1 MPEMANI
8 QPKHGWDV
16 KISPKQDW

>member
-1 MPEMANI
+1 MANI